1 LFGSLAV
8 AGLGHSPSGR
18 RIVVRRAVGSG
29 RCFVCGLAD
38 LLVDDPDL
46 DEVAGLAAEDVDH
59 HPRPGIGPSAR
70 RHGPVDVCSHHDRFG
85 DPLRVIRVFAGAAFD
100 VISLGEYGGEAGVR
114 RF

>member
-70 RHGPVDVCSHHDRFG
+70 RTALSTS
-85 DPLRVIRVFAGAAFD
+85 AATTTA
-100 VISLGEYGGEAGVR
+100 SATPCG
-114 RF
+114 